1 FPIKLKSFLSFSVG
15 TIISRITG
23 LLREMVI
30 AYLLGSSNKSDA
42 FFVAFRI
49 PNLFR
54 DLLGDQ
60 ALNNAFIPAYAQ
72 SNYSKGFLWAISIQF
87 LSIVFLINLILII
100 FAKPLVM
107 ITAPG
112 FIKDP
117 EKFQLTLIL
126 TYITL
131 PSLFFFS
138 ISALFS
144 AILNTKRKFFLTS
157 IAPSIINLSIMTFG
171 IFLNLQKE
179 ISLAIGFILGTIIQS
194 MFLFLFLNEKFQKP
208 DFKDENIKTF
218 YKLLIPVLLAYGFN
232 EINLFVSTII
242 ASFFGEGA
250 ISYLNYAFRV
260 FHFPFAITGI
270 AISTIAIVDFTSS
283 KEPKKDLNKALKIN
297 FLITIPITLIFIL
310 LSKFLIQV
318 LYQRGNFTAYDTEIT
333 SIVLI
338 IYLLS
343 LPFASSSKILTS
355 YAFATKD
362 IKRANISFII
372 GTITDILTA
381 IIFSFFIGFYAVAFG
396 NFTSSLLRH
405 IYLTRCFR

>member
-1 FPIKLKSFLSFSVG
+1 MKLKSFLSFSVG

>member
-1 FPIKLKSFLSFSVG
+1 
-15 TIISRITG
+15 
-23 LLREMVI
+23 MVI

-270 AISTIAIVDFTSS
+270 AISTIAIVDFISS

>member
-1 FPIKLKSFLSFSVG
+1 
-15 TIISRITG
+15 
-23 LLREMVI
+23 MVI

>member
-1 FPIKLKSFLSFSVG
+1 
-15 TIISRITG
+15 
-23 LLREMVI
+23 MVI

-72 SNYSKGFLWAISIQF
+72 SNYSKSFLWAISIQF

>member
-1 FPIKLKSFLSFSVG
+1 MKLKSFFTFSFG
-15 TIISRITG
+15 TTISRFTG
-23 LLREMVI
+23 LLREIVI

-72 SNYSKGFLWAISIQF
+72 SNYSKSFLWGILIQF
-87 LSIVFLINLILII
+87 LFIVFIINLVLII

-112 FIKDP
+112 FIK
-117 EKFQLTLIL
+117 ESQKFQLTLTL

-138 ISALFS
+138 VSALFS
-144 AILNTKRKFFLTS
+144 AVLNTKRKFFLTS
-157 IAPSIINLSIMTFG
+157 AAPSIINLSIILFG
-171 IFLNLQKE
+171 IFLDVKKE
-179 ISLAIGFILGTIIQS
+179 IALAFGFTFGTIIQS
-194 MFLFLFLNEKFQKP
+194 LILFLFLNERFQKP
-208 DFKDENIKTF
+208 NFKDENFRTF

-232 EINLFVSTII
+232 EINLFISTII
-242 ASFFGEGA
+242 ASFFGEGT
-250 ISYLNYAFRV
+250 ISYLNYAFRI
-260 FHFPFAITGI
+260 FHFPLAITGI
-270 AISTIAIVDFTSS
+270 ALSNISIVDFTSS
-283 KEPKKDLNKALKIN
+283 KEPKRDLKKSLKLN
-297 FLITIPITLIFIL
+297 FLTTIPIMIIFIL
-310 LSKFLIQV
+310 LSKFIVQV
-318 LYQRGNFTAYDTEIT
+318 LYQRGNFTSTDTEIT

-355 YAFATKD
+355 YAFAIKD

-372 GTITDILTA
+372 GTIADILTA
-381 IIFSFFIGFYAVAFG
+381 IILSFFIGFYAIALG

-405 IYLTRCFR
+405 IYLVKCYR

>member
-1 FPIKLKSFLSFSVG
+1 
-15 TIISRITG
+15 
-23 LLREMVI
+23 
-30 AYLLGSSNKSDA
+30 
-42 FFVAFRI
+42 
-49 PNLFR
+49 
-54 DLLGDQ
+54 
-60 ALNNAFIPAYAQ
+60 
-72 SNYSKGFLWAISIQF
+72 
-87 LSIVFLINLILII
+87 
-100 FAKPLVM
+100 
-107 ITAPG
+107 
-112 FIKDP
+112 
-117 EKFQLTLIL
+117 
-126 TYITL
+126 
-131 PSLFFFS
+131 
-138 ISALFS
+138 
-144 AILNTKRKFFLTS
+144 
-157 IAPSIINLSIMTFG
+157 MTFG

>member
-1 FPIKLKSFLSFSVG
+1 MKLKSFLSFSVG

-270 AISTIAIVDFTSS
+270 TISTIAIVDFTSS

-381 IIFSFFIGFYAVAFG
+381 IIFSFFIGFYAVALG

>member
-1 FPIKLKSFLSFSVG
+1 M
-15 TIISRITG
+15 TG

-270 AISTIAIVDFTSS
+270 TISTIAIVDFTSS

-381 IIFSFFIGFYAVAFG
+381 IIFSFFIGFYAVALG

>member
-1 FPIKLKSFLSFSVG
+1 
-15 TIISRITG
+15 
-23 LLREMVI
+23 MVI

-42 FFVAFRI
+42 FLVAFRI